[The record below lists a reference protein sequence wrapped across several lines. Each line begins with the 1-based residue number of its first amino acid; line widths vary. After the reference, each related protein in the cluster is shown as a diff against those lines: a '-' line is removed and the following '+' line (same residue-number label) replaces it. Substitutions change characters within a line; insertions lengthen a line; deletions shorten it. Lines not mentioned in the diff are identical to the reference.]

1 VLITDDQD
9 EKPIQTINLGHG
21 VSIEHTYEES
31 QIQGSWKIVSDQEV
45 RIRHGD
51 KLVHVCVWKGA
62 R

>member
-1 VLITDDQD
+1 MLNANRQD
-9 EKPIQTINLGHG
+9 EKPIQTIDLSHG

-31 QIQGSWKIVSDQEV
+31 QVQGSWKIVSGQEV

-51 KLVHVCVWKGA
+51 KLVHVCVSKGV